1 MSKRS
6 VIYTDVPEHVVL
18 WVEEQAN
25 RLMIS
30 KAAVVRQILV
40 SELRKEHRD
49 IATQSSDQEPQSP
62 IPQSQTA

>member
-18 WVEEQAN
+18 WVEAQAS

-49 IATQSSDQEPQSP
+49 VALQGCDQEPQPP
-62 IPQSQTA
+62 ITQSQAA